1 MGESMTAQDREE
13 WKPLLSWLKPKK
25 K

>member
-13 WKPLLSWLKPKK
+13 WKPLVTWAKSKK